1 MNIEDITFQ
10 VFWVPAGAANK
21 GETRDWPAWV
31 ELPSDMPFF
40 GTVYRRRNL
49 IERLFCR
56 LKNWR
61 RLATR
66 YDRLARNY
74 IAALALVS
82 VVIEW
87 I

>member
-1 MNIEDITFQ
+1 MKQPARQSPWLSERDKHNNSRIKAVIPSTATRT
-10 VFWVPAGAANK
+10 VPYPLDRA
-21 GETRDWPAWV
+21 
-31 ELPSDMPFF
+31 
-40 GTVYRRRNL
+40 VYRRRNL

-82 VVIEW
+82 VIIEW